1 VVLER
6 LEALRRSNFCN
17 MSASVPK
24 TYYLFHSSHG
34 TIQSTSHQPNRL
46 IILTSEQIH
55 EIFSAAAVPVRAR
68 M

>member
-24 TYYLFHSSHG
+24 TYYLFLLH
-34 TIQSTSHQPNRL
+34 TVLFNLPATSR
-46 IILTSEQIH
+46 TDS
-55 EIFSAAAVPVRAR
+55 
-68 M
+68 